1 VDKIDR
7 KNIDSRVGKS
17 LDLLRRTYHA
27 AEEAQ
32 GGWYHLLDVP
42 TPGPSAT
49 ITALSSFLLHEA
61 KFEHQDH
68 CLQFLRHRQISSE
81 DPLLDG
87 GWATNTSFGQPVT
100 EATAMI
106 CHLMQRTGL
115 AFATNAPDIRRAA
128 SWLIHNQNDDGGW
141 GAFKGQASRVWLT
154 AMAVRALG
162 VLDRTA
168 PALRAAAVW
177 LIGARDSKARA
188 WGERSGQAPT
198 VTHTAIVLV
207 ALVESNIYRND
218 RSFSDAV
225 ENAYRWLKESAD
237 TATIYDDDA
246 RLENYNITRIG
257 PDGTNHTWQNSI
269 WHHGLPYVL
278 GALVRQP
285 SSIDYN
291 LTVRATR
298 TILESQDDDGRW
310 PGVDGSTALSMWTIW
325 PFLEA
330 LSDFKS
336 AILQNGESITVLS
349 SGTAVMKG
357 GPDAST
363 PLQLVIFAKLYQ
375 SLLVGIRKNWAP
387 TVLLLTIALGAIVV
401 ATETLPAK
409 DVALGVGVPVS
420 LLLLQIAMT
429 RGRSGR

>member
-1 VDKIDR
+1 MEKIDR
-7 KNIDSRVGKS
+7 RNIDSRVGKS
-17 LDLLRRTYHA
+17 LDLLRRTYHGV
-27 AEEAQ
+27 EKTQ
-32 GGWYHLLDVP
+32 GGWYHLLDIP

-49 ITALSSFLLHEA
+49 ITALSSFLLHES

-68 CLQFLRHRQISSE
+68 CLQFLSHRQISSE

-106 CHLMQRTGL
+106 CHLMQKTGL

-128 SWLIHNQNDDGGW
+128 FWLIHNQNDDGGW

-168 PALRAAAVW
+168 PALRAAADW
-177 LIGARDSKARA
+177 LIGARDSKARG

-207 ALVESNIYRND
+207 ALVESNIHRND
-218 RSFSDAV
+218 KVLSDAV
-225 ENAYRWLKESAD
+225 ENAYRWLNESAD
-237 TATIYDDDA
+237 TSTIYDDDA
-246 RLENYNITRIG
+246 RLENYNITRMG
-257 PDGTNHTWQNSI
+257 PDGTNQTWQNSI

-278 GALVRQP
+278 SALVRQP
-285 SSIDYN
+285 NSTNYS
-291 LTVRATR
+291 LTARAAI
-298 TILESQDDDGRW
+298 TILESQDDDGKW
-310 PGVDGSTALSMWTIW
+310 PGVDGSTALSMWTVW

-330 LSDFKS
+330 LSDFKD
-336 AILQNGESITVLS
+336 AILRNCDSITALS
-349 SGTAVMKG
+349 PGTAVMRG
-357 GPDAST
+357 GSDSSV
-363 PLQLVIFAKLYQ
+363 PLQLIILSRLFRSTL
-375 SLLVGIRKNWAP
+375 STLRRNWAP
-387 TVLLLTIALGAIVV
+387 AVLLLTIALGSTVV